1 VNARLDLPLF
11 LASRSPRRRAMLA
24 EAGVPVE
31 VRASLDDGD
40 LARGDVA
47 PSDWAMALAYL
58 KARWVRDELAEI
70 GAAGTVIGADTV
82 CVLDAD
88 AIGQP
93 RDAAEARR
101 MLESFQSREHE
112 VVTGVCILD
121 VETGERTLFADEAV
135 VTWGTIPT
143 REFEAYLAGGHW
155 RGKAGAYSLIER
167 VEAGWPITCDG
178 DPATV
183 MGLPMRRLL
192 RLLAPHEDPR

>member
-1 VNARLDLPLF
+1 MSARLDLPLF

-24 EAGVPVE
+24 EAGLPVE

-40 LARGDVA
+40 LAQGDVTPA
-47 PSDWAMALAYL
+47 DWAMALAYL
-58 KARWVRDELAEI
+58 KARWVRDELIEAGET
-70 GAAGTVIGADTV
+70 GTVIGADTV
-82 CVLDAD
+82 CVLDAG

-93 RDAAEARR
+93 RDAADARR

-121 VETGERTLFADEAV
+121 VGTGERTLFADEAV

-143 REFEAYLAGGHW
+143 EELDAYVAGEHW
-155 RGKAGAYSLIER
+155 RGKAGAYNLAER
-167 VEAGWPITCDG
+167 VDAGWPITCDG
-178 DPATV
+178 DPDTV

-192 RLLAPHEDPR
+192 PLLAPRGDAR